1 MAGAIGEDN
10 GLSHH
15 LLHLFANIQ
24 RRLASSSSRLP
35 FFVFFFSFF
44 LNFSFILS
52 RNPLKPTTPLSNCLV
67 TFSKEEEEEG
77 NGAKARSDFSFLN
90 HTIAII
96 SIHPSIHP
104 VETMASSVP
113 SSGWIKSPVIHKP
126 RLGFCTSLRHDHLEL
141 EKTKEKCPEIQA
153 ATPLMA

>member
-15 LLHLFANIQ
+15 LLHLFANIH

-44 LNFSFILS
+44 LNFYFILS

-104 VETMASSVP
+104 VDTMASSVP

-126 RLGFCTSLRHDHLEL
+126 RLGFVYEL
-141 EKTKEKCPEIQA
+141 T
-153 ATPLMA
+153 TRSS